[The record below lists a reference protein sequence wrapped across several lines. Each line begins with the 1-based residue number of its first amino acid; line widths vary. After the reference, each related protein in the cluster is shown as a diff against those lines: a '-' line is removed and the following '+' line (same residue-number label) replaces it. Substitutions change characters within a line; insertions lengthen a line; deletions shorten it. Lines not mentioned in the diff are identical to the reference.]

1 MRLTLLCMISA
12 NSLSAFSGA
21 TATAPLTRPAVS
33 NAGGIQPAR
42 LLRGG
47 AEQPGAQP
55 QAPAGPL
62 PGVPPK
68 GPLPRGSLLNL
79 AV

>member
-1 MRLTLLCMISA
+1 MISA

-21 TATAPLTRPAVS
+21 TATAPLNRPSVS
-33 NAGGIQPAR
+33 GAGGVQPAR

-55 QAPAGPL
+55 LAPASPF
-62 PGVPPK
+62 PGTPPK
-68 GPLPRGSLLNL
+68 GPVPRGSLLNL

>member
-1 MRLTLLCMISA
+1 MHLTLLCMISA

-21 TATAPLTRPAVS
+21 TASAPLNRPQG
-33 NAGGIQPAR
+33 AGGVGGVQPAR
-42 LLRGG
+42 LLRG
-47 AEQPGAQP
+47 EDRPSVQS
-55 QAPAGPL
+55 QAPTAPAAGI
-62 PGVPPK
+62 PPK

>member
-1 MRLTLLCMISA
+1 MISA

-21 TATAPLTRPAVS
+21 TATAPLNRSPVGA
-33 NAGGIQPAR
+33 AGGVQPAR

-62 PGVPPK
+62 PGAPPK

>member
-1 MRLTLLCMISA
+1 MISA

-21 TATAPLTRPAVS
+21 TATAPLNRSSGVRS
-33 NAGGIQPAR
+33 AR
-42 LLRGG
+42 LLRGEDKLG
-47 AEQPGAQP
+47 APTQPSAAVPLSGA
-55 QAPAGPL
+55 
-62 PGVPPK
+62 PPK

>member
-21 TATAPLTRPAVS
+21 TATAPLNRPAGV
-33 NAGGIQPAR
+33 GGVQPVR
-42 LLRGG
+42 LLRGT
-47 AEQPGAQP
+47 ADQP
-55 QAPAGPL
+55 APAAPAQAAPL
-62 PGVPPK
+62 SGGAAPK
-68 GPLPRGSLLNL
+68 GPMPRGSLLNL

>member
-21 TATAPLTRPAVS
+21 TATAPLNRSPV
-33 NAGGIQPAR
+33 NGVGGVQTAR
-42 LLRGG
+42 LLRAGG
-47 AEQPGAQP
+47 AGSGAQP
-55 QAPAGPL
+55 QAAPLADGP
-62 PGVPPK
+62 PPK

>member
-1 MRLTLLCMISA
+1 MISV

-21 TATAPLTRPAVS
+21 TATAPLNRNPVS
-33 NAGGIQPAR
+33 GAGGVQPAR

-55 QAPAGPL
+55 QAASP
-62 PGVPPK
+62 PGGLPPK

>member
-21 TATAPLTRPAVS
+21 TATAPLNRPAVS
-33 NAGGIQPAR
+33 SAGGVQPAR

-47 AEQPGAQP
+47 AEQSGAQS
-55 QAPAGPL
+55 QAPGSPF
-62 PGVPPK
+62 PGTPPK

>member
-1 MRLTLLCMISA
+1 VHLTLLCMISA

-21 TATAPLTRPAVS
+21 TASAPLNRSQPGG
-33 NAGGIQPAR
+33 AGGLQPAR
-42 LLRGG
+42 LLRGS
-47 AEQPGAQP
+47 EERPGV
-55 QAPAGPL
+55 QAPGPL
-62 PGVPPK
+62 SGVPPK

>member
-12 NSLSAFSGA
+12 NSLSAFSSA
-21 TATAPLTRPAVS
+21 TASAPLNRPQGS
-33 NAGGIQPAR
+33 GGVQQAR

-47 AEQPGAQP
+47 DERPSAQA
-55 QAPAGPL
+55 QGPAAPL
-62 PGVPPK
+62 PTQPPK